1 MKVALF
7 VAGLAV
13 AISSIVPAVPANAAQ
28 AQCSSTTW
36 PMISAVQCRKPKQT
50 SYAACTDAIRKL
62 GWEASGAWYYCSSQ
76 GFKS

>member
-13 AISSIVPAVPANAAQ
+13 AISSIAPANAAPG
-28 AQCSSTTW
+28 CSSSTW
-36 PMISAVQCRKPKQT
+36 PMISAVQCAKPRTT
-50 SYAACTDAIRKL
+50 SYVACHEAIVKI
-62 GWEASGAWYYCSSQ
+62 GWGAVNAWYYCSSQ